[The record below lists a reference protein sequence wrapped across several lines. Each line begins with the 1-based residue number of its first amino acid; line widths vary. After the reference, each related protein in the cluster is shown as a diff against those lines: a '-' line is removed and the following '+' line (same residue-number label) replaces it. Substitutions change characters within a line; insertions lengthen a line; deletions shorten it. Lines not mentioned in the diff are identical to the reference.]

1 LPRGPSAASME
12 FGFNDLPPTSAPEA
26 TCALISS
33 SDSASSAKAAV
44 VLPLK
49 GRFCEQDQLF
59 AGVGAAVRQVIIA
72 AVPVRNLH
80 CAPILGPFISDNP
93 VNAGCGMRAHRLQS

>member
-1 LPRGPSAASME
+1 VARQRPRWNSGSMISRR
-12 FGFNDLPPTSAPEA
+12 PARPRQH
-26 TCALISS
+26 ALISS